1 MMTVNLSSFTLTQ
14 LLQPKMPETI
24 TKADDD
30 LRKNQDRGYQVVSE
44 TILPFG
50 DIFIRF
56 IRLETKQSSASPEA
70 ETAIGKL
77 VREHGAERANQ
88 ILQQESTDR
97 AWKAGKAREAYYHK
111 IKPIALPVL
120 LSED

>member
-1 MMTVNLSSFTLTQ
+1 MNTKQNGFTLTQ

-24 TKADDD
+24 TKADDE
-30 LRKNQDRGYQVVSE
+30 LRANQAQGYKVVSE
-44 TILPFG
+44 TVLPYG

-56 IRLETKQSSASPEA
+56 IRLETKQPSASPDA
-70 ETAIGKL
+70 ESVIGKL

-97 AWKAGKAREAYYHK
+97 AWKAGKAREAYYQN
-111 IKPIALPVL
+111 IKPIALPIL